1 MGTPAEE
8 KIFDLAAAMPK
19 MSAGAIVDAASK
31 AAELFFD
38 DFPID
43 APAAAT
49 FIGYATTALAHAYF
63 RRKFDRAPDQA
74 DVDSGLFG
82 HAMAAAARELAD
94 PFERLSMEI
103 ADRPPTLH

>member
-63 RRKFDRAPDQA
+63 RRKLTAPPIKPTSTAACSDMRWRRRRASWRTRSSA
-74 DVDSGLFG
+74 
-82 HAMAAAARELAD
+82 
-94 PFERLSMEI
+94 
-103 ADRPPTLH
+103 